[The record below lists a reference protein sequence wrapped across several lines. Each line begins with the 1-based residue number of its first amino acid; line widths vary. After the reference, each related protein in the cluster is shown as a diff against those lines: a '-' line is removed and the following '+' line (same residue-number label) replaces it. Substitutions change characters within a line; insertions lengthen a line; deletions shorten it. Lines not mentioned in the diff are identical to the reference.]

1 MAVLVGARTER
12 QHRTGTLRRRSRS
25 PRLQTLQEMETQPQT
40 PGSKNDEQ
48 EEETENGGTGS
59 GWETGG
65 VFLKVIHRQVMWVD
79 ADEYLDSFIG
89 KPRKQSLRYANLQA
103 PHHGNICN

>member
-48 EEETENGGTGS
+48 EEETEWRNRVWLGNR
-59 GWETGG
+59 WG
-65 VFLKVIHRQVMWVD
+65 VFEGDTPAGDVGR
-79 ADEYLDSFIG
+79 
-89 KPRKQSLRYANLQA
+89 R
-103 PHHGNICN
+103 

>member
-1 MAVLVGARTER
+1 M
-12 QHRTGTLRRRSRS
+12 
-25 PRLQTLQEMETQPQT
+25 P
-40 PGSKNDEQ
+40 
-48 EEETENGGTGS
+48 

-89 KPRKQSLRYANLQA
+89 KPRKQSRHYANSQA

>member
-65 VFLKVIHRQVMWVD
+65 VFLKVIHRQVMWVY
-79 ADEYLDSFIG
+79 ADENLDSFIG

>member
-1 MAVLVGARTER
+1 MDETMKRFFWIAAILAAPLFLTGCNRPVLVIE
-12 QHRTGTLRRRSRS
+12 
-25 PRLQTLQEMETQPQT
+25 
-40 PGSKNDEQ
+40 EQ